1 MIGKKY
7 MLPLHLLPFLLKEL
21 LKPVWQYL
29 PNNSIKFSG
38 SFTGV

>member
-7 MLPLHLLPFLLKEL
+7 MLPLYLLPFVLKEH

-29 PNNSIKFSG
+29 TNNSLKFRDSYM
-38 SFTGV
+38 GV